1 MGNVL
6 LSSLINV
13 GIKSNIVVD
22 SGVGPLLFSR
32 EKRYSLFRYISIMF
46 LILGISVISVAMYFL
61 QNYVLIKFD
70 LLEFKVCIAVLFAGL
85 YNLLITVIWKK
96 STYFGRYLYASS
108 CSYAFDLV
116 YIVYVV
122 MSLDMSV
129 AVAPFFMNLVAIA
142 IVLFAMHTLVCT
154 FINSINRSS
163 LNINFRNVS
172 ARLFL
177 FAIISFLLHYAA
189 LLIA

>member
-1 MGNVL
+1 MMDVL
-6 LSSLINV
+6 LSLLINA
-13 GIKSNIVVD
+13 GLKSNIVVD

-32 EKRYSLFRYISIMF
+32 EKRYSLFRYISVMF
-46 LILGISVISVAMYFL
+46 LILGISVIAVAMYFL
-61 QNYVLIKFD
+61 ENYVLSKFG
-70 LLEFKVCIAVLFAGL
+70 LLEFKICIAVLFAGL
-85 YNLLITVIWKK
+85 FNLLVTVIWKK

-116 YIVYVV
+116 YIVYIV
-122 MSLDMSV
+122 MSLDMTV

-154 FINSINRSS
+154 FVNSINRSS

-177 FAIISFLLHYAA
+177 FAIISFLLHYAT

>member
-1 MGNVL
+1 MMDVL
-6 LSSLINV
+6 LSSLINA
-13 GIKSNIVVD
+13 GLKSNIVVD

-32 EKRYSLFRYISIMF
+32 EKRYGLFRYISVMF
-46 LILGISVISVAMYFL
+46 LILGISVIAVAMYFL
-61 QNYVLIKFD
+61 ENYVLSKFG
-70 LLEFKVCIAVLFAGL
+70 LLEFKICIAVLFAGL
-85 YNLLITVIWKK
+85 FNLLVTVIWKK

-116 YIVYVV
+116 YIVYIV
-122 MSLDMSV
+122 MSLDMTV

-154 FINSINRSS
+154 FVNSINRSS

-177 FAIISFLLHYAA
+177 FAIISFLLHYAT

>member
-1 MGNVL
+1 M
-6 LSSLINV
+6 
-13 GIKSNIVVD
+13 
-22 SGVGPLLFSR
+22 
-32 EKRYSLFRYISIMF
+32 
-46 LILGISVISVAMYFL
+46 
-61 QNYVLIKFD
+61 
-70 LLEFKVCIAVLFAGL
+70 LFAGL
-85 YNLLITVIWKK
+85 FNLLVTVIWKK

-142 IVLFAMHTLVCT
+142 IVLFVMHTLVCT
-154 FINSINRSS
+154 FVNSINRSS

-177 FAIISFLLHYAA
+177 FAIISFLLHYAT

>member
-1 MGNVL
+1 MDVL
-6 LSSLINV
+6 LSSLINA
-13 GIKSNIVVD
+13 GLKSNIVVD

-32 EKRYSLFRYISIMF
+32 EKRYSLFRYISVMF
-46 LILGISVISVAMYFL
+46 LILGISVIAVAMYFL
-61 QNYVLIKFD
+61 ENYVLSKFG
-70 LLEFKVCIAVLFAGL
+70 LLEFKICIAVLFAGL
-85 YNLLITVIWKK
+85 FNLLVTVIWKK

-116 YIVYVV
+116 YIVYIV
-122 MSLDMSV
+122 MSLDMTV

-154 FINSINRSS
+154 FVNSINRSS

-177 FAIISFLLHYAA
+177 FAIISFLLHYAT

>member
-1 MGNVL
+1 MMDVL
-6 LSSLINV
+6 LSSLINA
-13 GIKSNIVVD
+13 GLKSNIVVD

-32 EKRYSLFRYISIMF
+32 EKRYSLFRYISVMF
-46 LILGISVISVAMYFL
+46 LILGISVIAVAMYFL
-61 QNYVLIKFD
+61 ENYVLSKFG
-70 LLEFKVCIAVLFAGL
+70 LLEFKICIAVLFAGL
-85 YNLLITVIWKK
+85 FNLLVTVIWKK

-116 YIVYVV
+116 YIVYIV
-122 MSLDMSV
+122 MSLDMTV

-154 FINSINRSS
+154 FVNSINRSS

-177 FAIISFLLHYAA
+177 FAIISFLLHYAT

>member
-1 MGNVL
+1 MDVL
-6 LSSLINV
+6 LSLLINA
-13 GIKSNIVVD
+13 GLKSNIVVD

-32 EKRYSLFRYISIMF
+32 EKRYSLFRYISVMF
-46 LILGISVISVAMYFL
+46 LILGISVIAVAMYFL
-61 QNYVLIKFD
+61 ENYVLSKFG
-70 LLEFKVCIAVLFAGL
+70 LLEFKICIAVLFAGL
-85 YNLLITVIWKK
+85 FNLLVTVIWKK

-116 YIVYVV
+116 YIVYIV
-122 MSLDMSV
+122 MSLDMTV

-154 FINSINRSS
+154 FVNSINRSS

-177 FAIISFLLHYAA
+177 FAIISFLLHYAT